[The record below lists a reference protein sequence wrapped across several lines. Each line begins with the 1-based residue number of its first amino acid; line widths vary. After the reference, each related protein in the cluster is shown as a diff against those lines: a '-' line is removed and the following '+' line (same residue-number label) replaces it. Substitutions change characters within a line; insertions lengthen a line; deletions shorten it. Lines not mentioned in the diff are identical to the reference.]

1 MQKFSIG
8 PLEWA
13 LLIGLSIIWGG
24 SYLFMK
30 VAVASVPVLTI
41 VFARVALG
49 AFALA
54 LVILVIR
61 THFPKGVGVWRAFL
75 GMGIINNVIPMSLIV
90 YGTSKIDAGLASII
104 NAMTPLFAII
114 IAHFATTDE
123 RFIANRLI
131 GVALGVCG
139 VIVLI
144 GPSFLFN
151 TEINL
156 WGELACLAA
165 TLSYASA
172 SIFGRRFARMKL
184 QPIQIAFG
192 QTASASLVLLPISF
206 IIDKPWTLVMP
217 TEEAILSIAA
227 LGILC
232 TAIGYLMYFRVLNN
246 SGAVAVALVTLLIPP
261 SALVLG
267 IFVLGET
274 LSLTDLVGMGLIGIG
289 LVIVNFKLKSAHT
302 ISERNTATTSS

>member
-1 MQKFSIG
+1 MQRTSIG

-30 VAVASVPVLTI
+30 VAVLSVPVFTI

-49 AFALA
+49 A
-54 LVILVIR
+54 LVLGLIIASIR
-61 THFPKGVGVWRAFL
+61 APFPKGFATWRAFI

-114 IAHFATTDE
+114 IAHYATQDE
-123 RFIANRLI
+123 RLTANRI
-131 GVALGVCG
+131 LGVVLGVFG
-139 VIVLI
+139 VIILI
-144 GPSFLFN
+144 GPGFILGTDN
-151 TEINL
+151 NL

-172 SIFGRRFARMKL
+172 SIFGRRFARMNLK
-184 QPIQIAFG
+184 PMQIAFG
-192 QTASASLVLLPISF
+192 QTVSASLILFPISWV
-206 IIDKPWTLVMP
+206 IDQPWTLAMP
-217 TEEAILSIAA
+217 PRDAILSIAA

-232 TAIGYLMYFRVLNN
+232 TAIGYLIYFRVLNN

-267 IFVLGET
+267 IFVLGER
-274 LSLTDLVGMGLIGIG
+274 LSISDLVGMGLIGLG
-289 LVIVNFKLKSAHT
+289 LTIVNFKFGLFQT
-302 ISERNTATTSS
+302 IKDRNRATTSS

>member
-1 MQKFSIG
+1 MQKTSIG

-30 VAVASVPVLTI
+30 IAVASVPVFTI

-49 AFALA
+49 ALALA
-54 LVILVIR
+54 LVILIMR
-61 THFPKGVGVWRAFL
+61 TEFPKSVGVWRAFL

-123 RFIANRLI
+123 RFTANRLF
-131 GVALGVCG
+131 GVVLGVCG

-151 TEINL
+151 SDVNI

-172 SIFGRRFARMKL
+172 SIFGRRFARMKF

-206 IIDKPWTLVMP
+206 VIDKPWTIGVP
-217 TEEAILSIAA
+217 TEGAILSIAA

-267 IFVLGET
+267 IFVLGEI
-274 LSLTDLVGMGLIGIG
+274 LSLTDLLGMGLIGVG
-289 LVIVNFKLKSAHT
+289 LVIVNIKMKSAHL
-302 ISERNTATTSS
+302 ISERNNATTSS

>member
-30 VAVASVPVLTI
+30 VAVASVPVFTI
-41 VFARVALG
+41 VFLRVALG
-49 AFALA
+49 ALVLA
-54 LVILVIR
+54 LVMLAMR
-61 THFPKGVGVWRAFL
+61 LQFPAGLLVWRSFF
-75 GMGIINNVIPMSLIV
+75 GMGVINNVIPMSLIV
-90 YGTSKIDAGLASII
+90 FGTSTIDAGLASII
-104 NAMTPLFAII
+104 NAMTPLFAIV
-114 IAHFATTDE
+114 IAHFATDDE
-123 RFIANRLI
+123 RLTANRLM
-131 GVALGVCG
+131 GVALGIGG

-144 GPSFLFN
+144 GPSLLFN
-151 TEINL
+151 AQINL
-156 WGELACLAA
+156 WGEFACLAA
-165 TLSYASA
+165 TLSYATA

-192 QTASASLVLLPISF
+192 QTASASLVLLPISW
-206 IIDKPWTLVMP
+206 IIDKPWTLP
-217 TEEAILSIAA
+217 LPSHGAIMSLAA

-232 TAIGYLMYFRVLNN
+232 TAIGYMMYFRVLNN

-274 LSLTDLVGMGLIGIG
+274 LSLTDVIGMGLIGMG
-289 LVIVNFKLKSAHT
+289 LVIVNFKLKSAQT
-302 ISERNTATTSS
+302 MSERNNATTS

>member
-1 MQKFSIG
+1 MQKTSIG
-8 PLEWA
+8 PFEWA

-30 VAVASVPVLTI
+30 VAVLSVPVFTI
-41 VFARVALG
+41 VFSRVALG
-49 AFALA
+49 ALVLA
-54 LVILVIR
+54 LVIFALD
-61 THFPKGVGVWRAFL
+61 TPFPKGLKIWVSFL

-114 IAHFATTDE
+114 IAHFATQDE
-123 RFIANRLI
+123 RLTANRILGI
-131 GVALGVCG
+131 VLGVLG

-144 GPSFLFN
+144 GPGLMLDS
-151 TEINL
+151 TSNL

-172 SIFGRRFARMKL
+172 SIFGRRFARMNLK
-184 QPIQIAFG
+184 PMQIAFG
-192 QTASASLVLLPISF
+192 QTLSASFVLFPISWL
-206 IIDKPWTLVMP
+206 IDQPWTLAMP
-217 TEEAILSIAA
+217 PLDAILSIAA

-261 SALVLG
+261 SALILG
-267 IFVLGET
+267 IFVLGES
-274 LSLTDLVGMGLIGIG
+274 LSLSDLAGMGLIGLG
-289 LVIVNFKLKSAHT
+289 LTIVNFKFGLFQTIKDRKS
-302 ISERNTATTSS
+302 ATTS